1 MTRSRLVWL
10 GVCAVLLCTLARPA
24 GAEVVISES
33 NEKSG
38 LDKDQLFFEC
48 KTQYCENNKKIRYFW
63 VYDELFKFH
72 RKYKKLGK
80 LSFYSKLAI
89 VSGAF
94 RRIFNEKTML
104 GFYIVKQLKDRQVLE
119 VAAFQSDHLPPPFI
133 EFGQGTV
140 GKAWAQK
147 KPVVTDDVSK
157 IPDYLHMADE
167 TKSEFTY
174 PIFDPKT
181 SEVTAVFLL
190 NSKFENNFEKMDEI
204 GISRVMEWI
213 DLL

>member
-1 MTRSRLVWL
+1 MRSWLVWL
-10 GVCAVLLCTLARPA
+10 GMSLAVLCMLAPQVQ
-24 GAEVVISES
+24 AEVVISES

-38 LDKDQLFFEC
+38 LDKDELFFEC
-48 KTQYCENNKKIRYFW
+48 KTQYCEGNKKIRYFW

-80 LSFYSKLAI
+80 LSLYSKMAI

-104 GFYIVKQLKDRQVLE
+104 GFYVVKQLKDREILE
-119 VAAFQSDHLPPPFI
+119 VAAFQSDHLPAPFI
-133 EFGQGTV
+133 ERGQGTL
-140 GKAWAQK
+140 GKAWAEK
-147 KPVVTDDVSK
+147 RPIMTEDVSK
-157 IPDYLHMADE
+157 LPDYFEMAPE
-167 TKSEFTY
+167 TKAEFTY
-174 PIFDPKT
+174 PIIDRK
-181 SEVTAVFLL
+181 SDRVVAVFLL
-190 NSKFENNFEKMDEI
+190 NSKFENHFEKMDEI

>member
-1 MTRSRLVWL
+1 MRSSLVWL
-10 GVCAVLLCTLARPA
+10 GVCVALLCVLASQA
-24 GAEVVISES
+24 KAEVVISES

-48 KTQYCENNKKIRYFW
+48 KTQYCEGNKKIRYFW

-80 LSFYSKLAI
+80 LSLYSKLAI
-89 VSGAF
+89 ISGAF

-104 GFYIVKQLKDRQVLE
+104 GFYIIKQLKDRPILE

-140 GKAWAQK
+140 GQAWAQK
-147 KPVVTDDVSK
+147 RPVVTADVTK
-157 IPDYLHMADE
+157 IPDYFEMAYE

-174 PIFDPKT
+174 PIIDAKT
-181 SEVTAVFLL
+181 NEVVAVFLL
-190 NSKFENNFEKMDEI
+190 NSKFEDNFEKMDEI
-204 GISRVMEWI
+204 GISRIMEWV